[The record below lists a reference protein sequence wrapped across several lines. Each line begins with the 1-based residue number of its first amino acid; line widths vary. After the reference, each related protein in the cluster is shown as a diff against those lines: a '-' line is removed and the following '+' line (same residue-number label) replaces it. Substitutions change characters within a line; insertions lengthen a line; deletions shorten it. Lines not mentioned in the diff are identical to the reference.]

1 MNIRKKQLSEW
12 IKECSSPHFQ
22 CDDRFNN
29 MQYGYLW
36 WIIDESK
43 SIYAAIGNG
52 GNMIYVNPQKKLT
65 VAITSTFN
73 PRVFDCIQMIQKQIE
88 PLLFGVKGE

>member
-1 MNIRKKQLSEW
+1 
-12 IKECSSPHFQ
+12 
-22 CDDRFNN
+22 

-52 GNMIYVNPQKKLT
+52 ENMIYVNPQNKLT
-65 VAITSTFN
+65 VTITSTFN
-73 PRVFDCIQMIQKQIE
+73 PRVFDRIKIIQQQIE
-88 PLLFGVKGE
+88 PLL

>member
-1 MNIRKKQLSEW
+1 
-12 IKECSSPHFQ
+12 
-22 CDDRFNN
+22 

-43 SIYAAIGNG
+43 SIYDAIGNG

-73 PRVFDCIQMIQKQIE
+73 PCVFDRIQMIQKQIE